1 MLLRTGLRAG
11 RILFSDP
18 TTKGVVCSGVFINSA
33 AVLASFPML
42 RIVVLPLI
50 VMVGSRTIFQA
61 ADFTSG
67 FLGAGSGS
75 AAVRSLVQHCIA
87 SRADMPVIVAVIAP
101 CCRRSMACCFFY
113 NRIFIR
119 DLGRAVFIREPL
131 FTGGADPVCLVAI
144 FRAGCVLCRNSGQRV
159 ADCDLRRSND
169 GSNIF
174 KIREGCTLLEKFTE
188 NRNVL
193 LLCVTFQNFKRQ
205 CKQYAFAR
213 RYIRPFFCTSRSRS
227 YRTTICFAVV
237 FNRIGV
243 NNHKHVFNIR
253 NFIFFIANGDFIFR
267 IDGY

>member
-1 MLLRTGLRAG
+1 
-11 RILFSDP
+11 
-18 TTKGVVCSGVFINSA
+18 
-33 AVLASFPML
+33 
-42 RIVVLPLI
+42 
-50 VMVGSRTIFQA
+50 
-61 ADFTSG
+61 
-67 FLGAGSGS
+67 
-75 AAVRSLVQHCIA
+75 
-87 SRADMPVIVAVIAP
+87 MPVIVAVIAP
-101 CCRRSMACCFFY
+101 CFGRRVTGCFLY

-131 FTGGADPVCLVAI
+131 FTGGAGPVCLVAI

-213 RYIRPFFCTSRSRS
+213 RYIRLFFCTSRSRS

-237 FNRIGV
+237 FNRIGF